1 MSVIGFVDSVG
12 RDLRYALRSLQRRP
26 TFTFAA
32 VLTLA
37 LGIGATTAIFSVVY
51 SVLIKPLPYPN
62 PGELVRIRHSTAPAY
77 TNDLTTSA
85 SMYFTYRKESRTLA
99 EIGLWGNGGETVTR
113 VDGTERI
120 RSLRV
125 TRGVLEA
132 LGVQPLRGRWFTEEE
147 LGPNPPGPNPVILS
161 YAFAQ
166 SRFGGDA
173 AALGQELEI
182 NGRPSRVVGIMPRD
196 FRFLDMSPPFEIIVA
211 VPLDPARASI
221 GTFNFDAL
229 ARLKRGVTPEEAA
242 ADLQR
247 MLPIWL
253 AAWPIQQGLSATRE
267 TIESMRIKPVVRSLK
282 VDMVGSIASA
292 LWVLM
297 GAIGAVLLIACAN
310 IANLTL
316 MRADARGPELAV
328 RAALGAVP
336 ARLARELLVE
346 SLVVGALGGALGL
359 GLAYGAL
366 ELLVAIGPRNLPRL
380 EEIAVYPPVLIFTVA
395 VSLASTLAFGSIAAF
410 KHARRADLSAFGGL
424 RGASASRERSLTRSA
439 LVVVQVA
446 LALVLVVSAML
457 MIRTFEALRDVHPGF
472 IDAASIQTVRTWA
485 PNQLVR
491 DPKQVVRMEHE
502 IQDKI
507 AALPGVTSV
516 GFTNVLPME
525 NGPFVWYASVIVDGR
540 PPAVGE
546 SSPGRRFKWISPG
559 YLAAMGTRIIAGRDF
574 TWADLEAGGR
584 VALIS
589 EDFAR
594 ELGREPADAL
604 GKRIRPPVDTD
615 DWREVIGV
623 VQGVKEDQ
631 LYADAPSIVYWPALM
646 ANALGS
652 KDFTYPAVAFV
663 VRSDRTGTASLNSE
677 IRQAVWA
684 VNRDVPIAL
693 ERRMIELYAGS
704 LARTSFALVMLA
716 IAGSMALVLG
726 LVGIYGVIAYV
737 VSQRSREIGIRMA
750 LGAERGDVRRMFVR
764 QGLTLSGVGLAVGLV
779 AALGLT
785 RLMASLLF
793 GVKPWD
799 VVAYAAAVVVILGA
813 AAVASYLPARRASAI
828 DPVETLKTE

>member
-1 MSVIGFVDSVG
+1 MSVIGFVDSVA
-12 RDLRYALRSLQRRP
+12 RDARYVLRSLQRRP
-26 TFTFAA
+26 AFAFAA
-32 VLTLA
+32 IVTLA

-62 PGELVRIRHSTAPAY
+62 PDELVMIRHSTAPLY
-77 TNDLTTSA
+77 TNDITTST
-85 SMYFTYRKESRTLA
+85 SMYFTYRAESRTLA
-99 EIGLWGNGGETVTR
+99 EIGLYGDGGETLTR
-113 VDGTERI
+113 VDGTERV

-125 TRGVLEA
+125 THGVLES
-132 LGVQPLRGRWFTEEE
+132 LGVQPLRGRWFTEQET
-147 LGPNPPGPNPVILS
+147 GPKPEGPAPVILS

-166 SRFGGDA
+166 SHFGGDA
-173 AALGQELEI
+173 AALGQELQV
-182 NGRPSRVVGIMPRD
+182 NGRQAQVVGIMPRD
-196 FRFLDMSPPFEIIVA
+196 FRFLDMSPPFDIIVA
-211 VPLDPARASI
+211 VPLDPTQGNI
-221 GTFNFDAL
+221 GTFNFHAL
-229 ARLKRGVTPEEAA
+229 GRLKPGVTPEQAG

-247 MLPIWL
+247 MIPIWL
-253 AAWPIQQGLSATRE
+253 GAWPMLEGLTQTRE
-267 TIESMRIKPVVRSLK
+267 AIEGWHIKPVVRSLK
-282 VDMVGSIASA
+282 TDLVGGVASA

-316 MRADARGPELAV
+316 VRADARRPELAV

-346 SLVVGALGGALGL
+346 SLVIGVLGGALGL
-359 GLAYGAL
+359 ALAYVGL

-380 EEIAVYPPVLIFTVA
+380 EEIAVHPPVLAFTIA
-395 VSLASTLAFGSIAAF
+395 VSLASTLAFGLIAAL
-410 KHARRADLSAFGGL
+410 KHALRADLSAFGGM
-424 RGASASRERSLTRSA
+424 RASSGSRERSTTRSA

-446 LALVLVVSAML
+446 LALVLVVSAVL

-472 IDAASIQTVRTWA
+472 VDAASIQTVRTWA
-485 PNQLVR
+485 PNQLAR
-491 DPKQVVRMEHE
+491 DQKQTVRMEHE
-502 IQDKI
+502 ILDKI
-507 AALPGVTSV
+507 AALPGVTSA

-525 NGPFVWYASVIVDGR
+525 NGPFIWSSYVVVDGR
-540 PPAVGE
+540 PTAPGE
-546 SSPGRRFKWISPG
+546 SAPGRRFKWVSPG
-559 YLAAMGTRIIAGRDF
+559 YLGAMGTRIVAGRDF
-574 TWADLEAGGR
+574 TWADIEAGGR

-604 GKRIRPPVDTD
+604 GLRIRPPIESD

-631 LYADAPSIVYWPALM
+631 LYAEAPSIVYWPALM
-646 ANALGS
+646 ENALGYRE
-652 KDFTYPAVAFV
+652 FTYPAMAFT
-663 VRSDRTGTASLNSE
+663 VRSNRAGTASLNNE
-677 IRQAVWA
+677 IRQAVWS

-716 IAGSMALVLG
+716 IAGAMALALG

-750 LGAERGDVRRMFVR
+750 LGAERSQVRTMFVR
-764 QGLTLSGVGLAVGLV
+764 QGLALSGVGLAIGVV

-785 RLMASLLF
+785 RLMSSLLF
-793 GVKPWD
+793 GIKPTD
-799 VVAYAAAVVVILGA
+799 VVAYAAAVAVILGA
-813 AAVASYLPARRASAI
+813 AVVASYLPARRASAI
-828 DPVETLKTE
+828 DPVETLKAE